1 MNLNWLGLSCNHF
14 KGHEKNI
21 YKCPLVT
28 LVGRRP
34 PLRDS
39 FSSAA
44 ITWREEGVRGHE
56 GTETH
61 GRRNSKDSLR
71 PLLVDQ
77 ETWTYLLRGQQCTS
91 CEEAGGMMCKA
102 GFQANFSSLS
112 RLSIKRGSSNH
123 DTSSL
128 TSFNKRGNQDH
139 SSWVFFPRLNYTLGT
154 ESGFEP
160 GALSSKCRVALQ
172 PGYSQ
177 CSPWTNDL
185 RVTWERVRKMQ
196 DLRPPENL
204 LNQAQH
210 FNRSPENWY
219 VCQSL

>member
-1 MNLNWLGLSCNHF
+1 MKKHF
-14 KGHEKNI
+14 
-21 YKCPLVT
+21 KCPLVT

-56 GTETH
+56 GAESH

-71 PLLVDQ
+71 PLPVEQ
-77 ETWTYLLRGQQCTS
+77 ETWAYLLRGQQCTS
-91 CEEAGGMMCKA
+91 PEEAGGMMCKA
-102 GFQANFSSLS
+102 GFQANFSTLT
-112 RLSIKRGSSNH
+112 RLSIKRGSSDP

-139 SSWVFFPRLNYTLGT
+139 GSCTFFPRLNYTLGT
-154 ESGFEP
+154 ESGFER

-172 PGYSQ
+172 PGYS
-177 CSPWTNDL
+177 
-185 RVTWERVRKMQ
+185 
-196 DLRPPENL
+196 
-204 LNQAQH
+204 
-210 FNRSPENWY
+210 
-219 VCQSL
+219 